1 MGLFAIIM
9 LVLTPS
15 QVRLPMYDSGAPSPR
30 IIPVVVLVL
39 TLICSI
45 VLVVQ
50 SLVFKKEKIYEFDWT
65 NEKPCILLI
74 IGMCIYTGLMIVIGF
89 VAASIITFV
98 CVLLYARER
107 RPSLYIVA
115 IVAAIAI
122 YFLFKYV
129 FNISLP
135 EFPFLGGLI

>member
-1 MGLFAIIM
+1 MGLFSIIM
-9 LVLTPS
+9 LVVTPS

-45 VLVVQ
+45 VLLIQ
-50 SLVFKKEKIYEFDWT
+50 SLVFKKEKIYEFDWK

-74 IGMCIYTGLMIVIGF
+74 IGMCIYTALMILIGF

-98 CVLLYARER
+98 VVLLYTGEKK
-107 RPSLYIVA
+107 PSVYIVA
-115 IVAAIAI
+115 IVAAVVI

-135 EFPFLGGLI
+135 EFPLLGGLI